1 MILIVEDEPISALI
15 ASKALSDNFIT
26 HHVSSGQEALNFCD
40 YRPPDIILMD
50 INMPVMDGLTAC
62 RKLKDNENTQEIP
75 IIFVSSQNSP
85 EAEDECWEAG
95 CTDFITKP
103 FSVTTLRHRVNSHL
117 AAKVMSDKLKRLA
130 TIDSLTDVQNRHY
143 FDGFLADQM
152 KLCTRM
158 KHHLGLILIDID
170 NFKLYNDTYGHIK
183 GDECLR
189 EVADTL
195 RKILKRPTDCLA
207 RYGGEEF
214 AIVLP
219 HTDISGVKY
228 IADNMLRAIRDLN
241 LPHKLSSLNRVTI
254 SAGGICV
261 SPQNLS
267 QTALIQK
274 ADKNLYTAKD
284 AGRDQFIIA

>member
-15 ASKALSDNFIT
+15 AAKALSDNFIT
-26 HHVSSGQEALNFCD
+26 HHAASGQEALDFCSH
-40 YRPPDIILMD
+40 RLPDIILMD

-62 RKLKDNENTQEIP
+62 RKLKESESTQEIP
-75 IIFVSSQNSP
+75 IIFVSSHNSP

-117 AAKVMSDKLKRLA
+117 AAKLMADKLTRLA
-130 TIDSLTDVQNRHY
+130 TVDGLTEVQNRHY
-143 FDGFLADQM
+143 FDGFLGNQM

-158 KHHLGLILIDID
+158 KHHIGLILIDID

-183 GDECLR
+183 GDYCLR
-189 EVADTL
+189 AVADAL
-195 RKILKRPTDCLA
+195 GKVLKRPTDCLA

-219 HTDISGVKY
+219 HTDLSGVQY
-228 IADNMLRAIRDLN
+228 IADSMLNAVRNLN
-241 LPHKLSSLNRVTI
+241 LPHKLSSFSRITI
-254 SAGGICV
+254 SAGGICL
-261 SPQNLS
+261 SPQDLTPNE
-267 QTALIQK
+267 LIQK
-274 ADKNLYTAKD
+274 ADQKLYAAKD
-284 AGRDQFIIA
+284 AGRDQFIIE

>member
-1 MILIVEDEPISALI
+1 MVEDEPISALI
-15 ASKALSDNFIT
+15 AAKALSDNFIT
-26 HHVSSGQEALNFCD
+26 HHVSSGQEALDFCD
-40 YRPPDIILMD
+40 QKLPDIILMD

-62 RKLKDNENTQEIP
+62 RKLKDNDNTQEIP
-75 IIFVSSQNSP
+75 IIFVSSHNSP

-117 AAKVMSDKLKRLA
+117 AAKLMSDKLKRLA
-130 TIDSLTDVQNRHY
+130 TVDGLTDVQNRHY

-152 KLCTRM
+152 KLCTRL
-158 KHHLGLILIDID
+158 KHHIGLILIDID

-189 EVADTL
+189 QVASTL
-195 RKILKRPTDCLA
+195 RTVLKRPTDCLA

-214 AIVLP
+214 AVVLP
-219 HTDISGVKY
+219 HTDARGVEH
-228 IADNMLRAIRDLN
+228 IANSMLSAIRALN
-241 LPHKLSSLNRVTI
+241 LPHKLSSLSRVTI

-267 QTALIQK
+267 QIALIQK
-274 ADKNLYTAKD
+274 ADQNLYSAKD
-284 AGRDQFIIA
+284 AGRDQFVVA